1 MDEVEL
7 FFSLLLGASIIV
19 IVYKLAQR
27 TGGGGGGGGGPLRP
41 AGSLPRSWSNSEG
54 GVIVDRYSTVEQVH
68 RVKLPA
74 TQTQVARREP
84 WHTGQSPGSSARY
97 RERHRDRETER
108 DSDRGRE
115 GGAAGLE
122 RAGESASNDTSTWL
136 VLGRYRRVCALP
148 VPSPLPIP
156 TTAAPTAALFGADK

>member
-1 MDEVEL
+1 MKRERQPQRHNSPPAKVECAEHTQRRAMDEVEL

-27 TGGGGGGGGGPLRP
+27 TGGGGGGGGGGPLRP

-115 GGAAGLE
+115 GESCGA
-122 RAGESASNDTSTWL
+122 RAGWRE
-136 VLGRYRRVCALP
+136 C
-148 VPSPLPIP
+148 
-156 TTAAPTAALFGADK
+156 FK